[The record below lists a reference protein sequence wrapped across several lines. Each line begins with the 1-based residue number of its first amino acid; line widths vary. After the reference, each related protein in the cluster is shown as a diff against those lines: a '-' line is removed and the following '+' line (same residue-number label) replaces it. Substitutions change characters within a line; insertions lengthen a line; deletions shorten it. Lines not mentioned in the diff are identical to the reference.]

1 MPNAIKQLMEKIDAR
16 VIRERVLIFITLLA
30 VIFLLWDFLLQGRI
44 DSERKALEV
53 ETQKVTAEQTTLEA
67 RIAELTLALTSD
79 PAIIKSTEITD
90 LNRRI
95 VEAEALL
102 SGLSQGLISANQLPE
117 ALEDVLQKTSSV
129 NVLQVR
135 TLPASELHLEKKE
148 PPAPATDVAVVDEGG
163 TGVYKHAVLIRV
175 SGNYLQVLQLMKE
188 IESLRWKFYWESLD
202 YRVTRYPEATIDIR
216 VFTLS
221 SEEGLLGV

>member
-1 MPNAIKQLMEKIDAR
+1 MEKIDAR

-148 PPAPATDVAVVDEGG
+148 PPAPATDVAVVD
-163 TGVYKHAVLIRV
+163 
-175 SGNYLQVLQLMKE
+175 
-188 IESLRWKFYWESLD
+188 
-202 YRVTRYPEATIDIR
+202 
-216 VFTLS
+216 
-221 SEEGLLGV
+221 